1 MNYDFLSLPLLFLV
15 LTLAQVFVLN
25 HVQLFGVAIP
35 MPYIFFVL
43 TMKRGMAKW
52 AMLTWAFTM
61 GIVLDTFSNTPGVA
75 AASLT
80 MAAMAQPYL
89 LDLFITREG
98 DGELVPSASTIG
110 IKPFFNYAT
119 MLTGGYCVVF
129 FSLEM
134 FSFLNY
140 LRWVECVVG
149 STLVTVALVMAMD
162 SLRRK
167 KD

>member
-1 MNYDFLSLPLLFLV
+1 MDSLTTIRKLKDAGCECYFEKENIWTFDGKGELL
-15 LTLAQVFVLN
+15 
-25 HVQLFGVAIP
+25 
-35 MPYIFFVL
+35 
-43 TMKRGMAKW
+43 
-52 AMLTWAFTM
+52 
-61 GIVLDTFSNTPGVA
+61 
-75 AASLT
+75 LT

-149 STLVTVALVMAMD
+149 STLVTVARVMAMD